1 MRGNVV
7 GDISDGENFNTALA
21 GTQAARPRRGA
32 MHATPLT
39 PDALVAWLALSN
51 SAGVPA
57 AALRVLLSAFGDAQA
72 LLAQPFQTLADAAGE
87 RVARAVKAAAQ
98 YDLDDQFERTR
109 AWCETPGNA
118 LIVLSDP
125 AYPAA
130 LLTLHDP
137 PPLLYVSGRLDALH
151 APSVAIVGS
160 RNATPQGVHDAGR
173 FARELAGSGLAIVSG
188 LALGI
193 DAAAHRG
200 ALDAGGCTIAV
211 IGTGAD
217 LVYPARH
224 RELAHEI
231 ARHGAIVSEWPLGTP
246 AKAAHFPQRNR
257 LIAGMSR
264 GVLVVEA
271 AERSGSLI
279 TARLANEMG
288 RDVFAIP
295 GSIHA
300 PLARGCHR
308 LIKDGAKLTET
319 PQDVLEELTPMAA
332 APSQATRATRALTG
346 DRSRPGD
353 FADGSGPRARA
364 PVSGGPPPASPER
377 GCKPRAGRPR
387 SGAEQSQALPLFALS
402 DEPAASV
409 QPAPPAPPAP
419 RPPGPIALS
428 AAAARVLDALGHAP
442 AALEILAERT
452 EMGSAALQGVLLE
465 LELRGYLTVLPGG
478 RYVRHMPG

>member
-1 MRGNVV
+1 
-7 GDISDGENFNTALA
+7 
-21 GTQAARPRRGA
+21 
-32 MHATPLT
+32 MHAAPMT
-39 PDALVAWLALSN
+39 PDALAAWLALSHGR
-51 SAGVPA
+51 AVPA
-57 AALRVLLSAFGDAQA
+57 AALRALLSAFGGAQA
-72 LLAQPFQTLADAAGE
+72 ILAQPFPALANAAGE
-87 RVARAVKAAAQ
+87 RAARAVKAAAQ
-98 YDLDDQFERTR
+98 RDLADQFERTR
-109 AWCETPGNA
+109 AWCGTQGNTLVA
-118 LIVLSDP
+118 LDDP

-130 LLTLHDP
+130 LLTMHDP

-151 APSVAIVGS
+151 APSLAIVGS
-160 RNATPQGVHDAGR
+160 RNATPQGVDDAGR
-173 FARELAGSGLAIVSG
+173 FARELAGAGLAIVSG

-200 ALDAGGCTIAV
+200 ALDVDGCTIAV

-231 ARHGAIVSEWPLGTP
+231 ALHGAIVSEWPLGTP

-257 LIAGMSR
+257 LIASMSR

-300 PLARGCHR
+300 PLSRGCHH

-319 PQDVLEELTPMAA
+319 PQDVLEELRMGMGRGPTAP
-332 APSQATRATRALTG
+332 APSLVPTSTSAVRG
-346 DRSRPGD
+346 DRHSLLG
-353 FADGSGPRARA
+353 GSSARA
-364 PVSGGPPPASPER
+364 GSCRSDAALGPSRASPER
-377 GCKPRAGRPR
+377 GNKQRRGRPGSR
-387 SGAEQSQALPLFALS
+387 AQEPLALPLF
-402 DEPAASV
+402 DEPATAAAAS
-409 QPAPPAPPAP
+409 APPAQPTPPPA
-419 RPPGPIALS
+419 ALS

-442 AALEILAERT
+442 AALEILADRT
-452 EMGSAALQGVLLE
+452 EMGSATLQGVLLE
-465 LELRGYLTVLPGG
+465 LELRGYITVMPGG

>member
-1 MRGNVV
+1 
-7 GDISDGENFNTALA
+7 
-21 GTQAARPRRGA
+21 
-32 MHATPLT
+32 
-39 PDALVAWLALSN
+39 
-51 SAGVPA
+51 VPA

-72 LLAQPFQTLADAAGE
+72 VLSQPFQALADAAGE
-87 RVARAVKAAAQ
+87 RAARAVRAAAQ
-98 YDLDDQFERTR
+98 CDLGDQFERTR
-109 AWCETPGNA
+109 DWCGTPGNA
-118 LIVLSDP
+118 LVALSDP

-160 RNATPQGVHDAGR
+160 RNATPQGVDDAGR
-173 FARELAGSGLAIVSG
+173 FARELAGAGLAIVSG

-200 ALDAGGCTIAV
+200 ALDAGGETIAI

-224 RELAHEI
+224 RELAHEV

-257 LIAGMSR
+257 LIAGISR

-300 PLARGCHR
+300 PLARGCHQ

-319 PQDVLEELTPMAA
+319 PQDVLEELNLMVA
-332 APSQATRATRALTG
+332 APNQAARAARALAG
-346 DRSRPGD
+346 DRSRPGG
-353 FADGSGPRARA
+353 FTGGSALRA
-364 PVSGGPPPASPER
+364 PAPPSEPHLAPPER
-377 GCKPRAGRPR
+377 GCQPRAGRRGPC
-387 SGAEQSQALPLFALS
+387 AEQSQALPLFAAS
-402 DEPAASV
+402 DEQAASV
-409 QPAPPAPPAP
+409 SAARPAP
-419 RPPGPIALS
+419 RTRPAPVALS
-428 AAAARVLDALGHAP
+428 AAATRLLDALGHAP